1 VTSDRR
7 RAAWLPRG
15 CLLTVVAIVGV
26 TLYLFP
32 IYWMFVS
39 GLKTSAEI
47 FANPPTLFPRQ
58 PSLAAFGNVF
68 VRENVLRYL
77 RNSLSIAVPV
87 TLLTIVMGA
96 VGGYALSRLRS
107 RLVDAALFTVLMLQ
121 VFPDAL
127 LATPMFIIFKILG
140 LLNTF
145 AAVILA
151 TTSKT
156 LAFALVILRPMF
168 RQVPIELEEASLVD
182 GCNRFQ
188 AFRRIVLPIMHIPL
202 IVVGALSFVQ
212 AYGQFVYALTL
223 LSRQELQPA
232 TVGIYSFVGAEYADW
247 NRVMAFSSVFVLP
260 IEGFVVHLLDGA
272 AAEGGGVVDH
282 DVEPAAGGGDLVDHG
297 AGGVMVGHI
306 DLPEDRLAA
315 FGIYQAEG
323 FLAMCGRA
331 SGNDDDGAFAREGDR
346 DGAANALARAGDDG
360 DFAGEAGAHWDV
372 LSSQAATSMT
382 TPLASKPWL
391 ARRSCCE

>member
-1 VTSDRR
+1 MILARR
-7 RAAWLPRG
+7 RAPV
-15 CLLTVVAIVGV
+15 LTLIAVAGV
-26 TLYLFP
+26 ALYLFP

-39 GLKTSAEI
+39 SLKNSAEI
-47 FANPPTLFPRQ
+47 FANPPTLFPRA
-58 PSLAAFGNVF
+58 PSLAAFQHVF
-68 VRENVLRYL
+68 AREDVLRYL
-77 RNSLSIAVPV
+77 RNSLAIALPV
-87 TLLTIVMGA
+87 TLLTVAMGA
-96 VGGYALSRLRS
+96 CGGYALSRLRS

-127 LATPMFIIFKILG
+127 LATPMFIIFKALG
-140 LLNTF
+140 LLNTL

-188 AFRRIVLPIMHIPL
+188 TFRRIVLPIMQIPL

-247 NRVMAFSSVFVLP
+247 NRVMAFSSVFVVP
-260 IEGFVVHLLDGA
+260 ILVLFLVLQRRIV
-272 AAEGGGVVDH
+272 
-282 DVEPAAGGGDLVDHG
+282 AGLT
-297 AGGVMVGHI
+297 
-306 DLPEDRLAA
+306 
-315 FGIYQAEG
+315 
-323 FLAMCGRA
+323 
-331 SGNDDDGAFAREGDR
+331 
-346 DGAANALARAGDDG
+346 
-360 DFAGEAGAHWDV
+360 AGA
-372 LSSQAATSMT
+372 L
-382 TPLASKPWL
+382 K
-391 ARRSCCE
+391 

>member
-1 VTSDRR
+1 M
-7 RAAWLPRG
+7 
-15 CLLTVVAIVGV
+15 LTLIAVAGV
-26 TLYLFP
+26 ALYLFP
-32 IYWMFVS
+32 IYWMFIS
-39 GLKTSAEI
+39 GLKNSAEI
-47 FANPPTLFPRQ
+47 FANPPSLFPRA
-58 PSLAAFGNVF
+58 PVARCLSTMCSCARTCCATCATAWRSRCRSL
-68 VRENVLRYL
+68 
-77 RNSLSIAVPV
+77 
-87 TLLTIVMGA
+87 LLTVAMGA
-96 VGGYALSRLRS
+96 CGGYALSRLRS
-107 RLVDAALFTVLMLQ
+107 RLVDVALFTVLMLQ

-127 LATPMFIIFKILG
+127 LATPMFIIFKHLG

-188 AFRRIVLPIMHIPL
+188 TFCRIVLPIMHMPL

-260 IEGFVVHLLDGA
+260 ILVLFLAAAAPDRGGADRRSVEMTGEERDDCDAGGAVHRGCLRGWVLGA
-272 AAEGGGVVDH
+272 APG
-282 DVEPAAGGGDLVDHG
+282 
-297 AGGVMVGHI
+297 
-306 DLPEDRLAA
+306 
-315 FGIYQAEG
+315 
-323 FLAMCGRA
+323 
-331 SGNDDDGAFAREGDR
+331 SG
-346 DGAANALARAGDDG
+346 
-360 DFAGEAGAHWDV
+360 
-372 LSSQAATSMT
+372 
-382 TPLASKPWL
+382 
-391 ARRSCCE
+391 ARRDDSVPVSPV